1 MIDNESTYEDKLTRL
16 PSRRVFDD
24 SLENMVQC
32 TLKQEAPLS
41 LAVIDI
47 DHFGQVNK
55 IHGQDIGDQ
64 LLIYLSKHILSHFDI
79 SGKIYRFG
87 GDAFA
92 VVMPGISKENAFLK
106 LESCRSTIE
115 AKNFDVE
122 MTITIPDDVHITVSI
137 GLAACPDDAAK
148 AADIIQKANEAL
160 YRAKVSGRNRVCLAR
175 EEKMITKTSHYQQGQ
190 LLGLRRLAER
200 ESIGE
205 AVLLREALNDL
216 LRKHNA

>member
-1 MIDNESTYEDKLTRL
+1 MIDNRSTYEDKMTGL
-16 PSRRVFDD
+16 PGRHVFDD
-24 SLENMVQC
+24 SLDKMVVC

-41 LAVIDI
+41 LAVLDI
-47 DHFGQVNK
+47 DHFGKINK
-55 IHGQDIGDQ
+55 EFGREAGDQ
-64 LLIYLSKHILSHFDI
+64 LLVLLAHHVSNFFED

-87 GDAFA
+87 GDAVA
-92 VVMPGISKENAFLK
+92 VVLPGVSKENAFLK
-106 LESCRSTIE
+106 METCRSALETM
-115 AKNFDVE
+115 NVDVAA
-122 MTITIPDDVHITVSI
+122 TTNRPDDLHITVSI
-137 GLAACPDDAAK
+137 GLAACPDDASK
-148 AADIIQKANEAL
+148 AMEITQKANEAL

-175 EEKMITKTSHYQQGQ
+175 EEKMVTKTSHYQQGQ